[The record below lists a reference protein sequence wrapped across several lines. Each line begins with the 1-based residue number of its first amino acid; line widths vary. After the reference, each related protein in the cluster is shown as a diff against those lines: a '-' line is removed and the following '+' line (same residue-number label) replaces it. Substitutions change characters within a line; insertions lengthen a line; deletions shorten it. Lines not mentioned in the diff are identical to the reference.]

1 MTDTALH
8 SFKSNQAQEQ
18 SQVVPAVLTVLVHLA
33 LLGVLYFGMTL
44 QTQQPVEVE
53 IWDGAGLAAAN
64 NATAASAAITAS
76 PAIDSPINPATQS
89 NTQPKAQTETAHK
102 ATPIAVEPI
111 QDKPEPA
118 DISTPTTPK
127 KTIEK
132 TPSAAPVTPVI
143 PEKAKTAPKTEL
155 KPSTTKSIEPAVNSA
170 ARAAALERMKGSN
183 TASNGQSTE
192 TGESQASYGARVRS
206 RIESTLPKKGFSASV
221 LVRVTSGGVVSS
233 ASVTRSSGN
242 AEWDSILV
250 AKIKVTGFPTPV
262 HPAALVGTNIVFK
275 R

>member
-1 MTDTALH
+1 MP
-8 SFKSNQAQEQ
+8 
-18 SQVVPAVLTVLVHLA
+18 VVLTVLVHLA

-64 NATAASAAITAS
+64 NSTAALDTAAVAPT
-76 PAIDSPINPATQS
+76 IDSPINPTTQS

-132 TPSAAPVTPVI
+132 IPSAAPAIPVTP
-143 PEKAKTAPKTEL
+143 EKIKTTPKTEP
-155 KPSTTKSIEPAVNSA
+155 KPSITKPTAPAADSA
-170 ARAAALERMKGSN
+170 ARTATLERMRGNNIGS
-183 TASNGQSTE
+183 AGQSVE

-206 RIESTLPKKGFSASV
+206 RIEPTLPKKGFSASV
-221 LVRVTSGGVVSS
+221 FVRVTSGGIVSG
-233 ASVTRSSGN
+233 ANLAHPSGN
-242 AEWDSILV
+242 AEWDNILV
-250 AKIKVTGFPTPV
+250 AKIKATKFPMPV
-262 HPAALVGTNIVFK
+262 HPAALGGITIVFK
-275 R
+275 H